1 MTCKNTLHVV
11 KCCPKGQH
19 FPAINDD
26 LYKVQIVI
34 SATGSRAELS
44 IFINMRR
51 SRGALNDGG
60 ATGKKRGGGSGN
72 NRGVGG
78 GGVSKICVKQFWVSD
93 AISLLAHYL

>member
-1 MTCKNTLHVV
+1 MLSKRTE
-11 KCCPKGQH
+11 

-60 ATGKKRGGGSGN
+60 ATGKKRGVGSGN

-78 GGVSKICVKQFWVSD
+78 GGSGNNRGEGGKQNLCKTILGF
-93 AISLLAHYL
+93 